1 VTVAKDFSAE
11 DMYSKVYNML
21 MKLPLLQ
28 PCSFFCYVQKLCLK
42 TILVKE
48 EVVA

>member
-28 PCSFFCYVQKLCLK
+28 PCSFLCYVQKLCLK